1 MTLADRLAVARR
13 PRGASVATLALVLA
27 ACLDPRAGA
36 RTTRADG
43 PAPASFPAGSAAATA
58 GSGEPA
64 RSPPESTPPPRVD
77 PPAPSA
83 SGASPALER
92 TPRPLVFEG
101 GAGAYYPPDVPGDGR
116 PVTVYL
122 HGMCASGALECP
134 VFAAAARTGYLVCPD
149 GTGGCGGGGFL
160 WAASQKSHES
170 RLAAVRTALEASE
183 GARVGKGPQAL
194 IGYSLGAPAALLQVV
209 REPGRYHRLMLVNAS
224 VAPTAAQMKKAG
236 IERVALVAGARDAT
250 APKLASVAARLAAGG
265 ISARYFALEA
275 TGHYFDAQSAERM
288 AAPIAWLLGP

>member
-1 MTLADRLAVARR
+1 M
-13 PRGASVATLALVLA
+13 
-27 ACLDPRAGA
+27 
-36 RTTRADG
+36 
-43 PAPASFPAGSAAATA
+43 
-58 GSGEPA
+58 
-64 RSPPESTPPPRVD
+64 
-77 PPAPSA
+77 
-83 SGASPALER
+83 
-92 TPRPLVFEG
+92 
-101 GAGAYYPPDVPGDGR
+101 
-116 PVTVYL
+116 TVYL

-224 VAPTAAQMKKAG
+224 VAPTAAQLKKAG

-250 APKLASVAARLAAGG
+250 APKLSAVATRLAAGG
-265 ISARYFALEA
+265 ITARYFALEA

-288 AAPIAWLLGP
+288 AAPIAWLLAP